1 MNGKKSK
8 SKKFY
13 ALQNSFADYNWNS
26 GLWCETQ
33 YLHQMSHID
42 LSDMNGPPYGE
53 LNFLLLLFLLPVIDE
68 IFRLPISFF

>member
-1 MNGKKSK
+1 MASNTVPTPNES
-8 SKKFY
+8 
-13 ALQNSFADYNWNS
+13 
-26 GLWCETQ
+26 
-33 YLHQMSHID
+33 ID